1 MKLRSYFILFLTAAI
16 WGVAFVAQSVA
27 MDSIGPFTFYFCR
40 SLLGGSVLIPVIAV
54 LRHNSGVSGQD
65 AVGSKKLLLIAGLS
79 CGTALCVA
87 SLFQQFGIMYT
98 SVGKSGFLTACYIL
112 IVPIMGIF
120 LGKRCGKLV
129 WCGVGLALVGLYL
142 LCMGGGLA
150 ISKGDLL
157 TLICAVMFSVQILLV
172 DHFAPLTDNV
182 MLSCL
187 QFFVGA
193 LISGVCMLIFE
204 SPDISAILKAWQ
216 PILYAGIMSTG
227 VAYTLQIIGQ
237 KGANPTVASLIMSL
251 ESVVSVIAGWL
262 ILGQSLSLR
271 ELIGCVFMF
280 AAITLSQLGEKSG
293 PAAG

>member
-16 WGVAFVAQSVA
+16 WGAAFVAQSVA

-40 SLLGGSVLIPVIAV
+40 SVLGGTVLLPVIAL
-54 LRHNSGVSGQD
+54 LRRGASERRT
-65 AVGSKKLLLIAGLS
+65 VGTKKTLIAAALS

-98 SVGKSGFLTACYIL
+98 TVGKSGFLTACYIL
-112 IVPIMGIF
+112 IVPILGIP
-120 LGKRCGKLV
+120 LGRKCGKLV

-142 LCMGGGLA
+142 LCMGGG
-150 ISKGDLL
+150 SFSVGRGDLL
-157 TLICAVMFSVQILLV
+157 TLVCAFMFSVQILLV

-182 MLSCL
+182 LLSCL
-187 QFFVGA
+187 QFYVGA
-193 LISGVCMLIFE
+193 LISGICMLIFE
-204 SPDISAILKAWQ
+204 APEFSAILEAWK
-216 PILYAGIMSTG
+216 PILYAGVMSTG

-262 ILGQSLSLR
+262 ILGQRLSAR

-280 AAITLSQLGEKSG
+280 AAITLSQLEARSPG
-293 PAAG
+293 PER